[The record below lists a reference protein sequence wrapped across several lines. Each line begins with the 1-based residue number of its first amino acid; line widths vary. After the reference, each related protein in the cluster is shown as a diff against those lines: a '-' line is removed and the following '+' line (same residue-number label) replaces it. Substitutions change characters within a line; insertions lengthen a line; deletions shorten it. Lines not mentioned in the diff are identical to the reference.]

1 MLTEDKLL
9 DYLKRVTADLHQTRQ
24 RLREVEAGEQEPIAI
39 IGMGCRFPGDVRAP
53 EDLWQLLLD
62 GRDAMA
68 EFPDDRGWDLDA
80 LFGDG
85 AAGTSDARQAGF
97 VYDAADFDA
106 AFFGISPREATA
118 MDPQQR
124 MLLEVTWE
132 ALEDAGI
139 DPSTLKGSQTGV
151 FAGTAGQD
159 YGTLLL
165 GASEGLEGHLLTGN
179 AAAVVSG
186 RVSYCLGLE
195 GPAVTVDTA
204 CSSSLVAL
212 HLAAQALRQQEC
224 GLALAGGATVMAT
237 PGAFLEFSRQGGL
250 SGDGR
255 CKAFAAAADGT
266 GWAEGAGV
274 LVLERLSD
282 AQRNGHPILAV
293 IRGSA
298 VNQDG
303 ASNGL
308 SAPNGPA
315 QQRVIQRALANAG
328 LTPAQIDTVEA
339 HGTGTSLGD
348 PIEAQALIATYG
360 KDRDPER
367 PLWLGSIKS
376 NLGHTQ
382 AAAGVAG
389 IIKMVLA
396 MRAGVLPQTLHVDE
410 PTPQVD
416 WSEGAVEL
424 LTSRR
429 PWPRTGEPRRSA
441 VSSFGVSGT
450 NVHVVL
456 EQAPEVADDTAPAP
470 AVSPTPDGPWLL
482 SGRTERAL
490 RAQAAKLLARVAGDD
505 RVDLRDLAYALT
517 AARGTFDHRAVLLP
531 GDRADLVHRLAALAE
546 GRLDTG
552 VLIGQ
557 RGTARTAFLFSGQG
571 AQRAGMGTELAAAY
585 PAFAAAF
592 DEVCDALQPH
602 LEQPLREVIAENPD
616 GLLDQTAYTQ
626 AGLFAVEVALY
637 RLIES
642 WGIVPDH
649 LIGHSVGELAAAHVA
664 GVLSLADAATLV
676 AARGTL
682 MQALPSGGAMIAVRA
697 TEVEMLPLLTEGVS
711 IAAVNGPR
719 SIVLSGRQDAVEAVA
734 AHFGKAKRLT
744 VSHAFHSA
752 LMEPMLDDFRRVAES
767 ITYHEPR
774 IPIVSNVTGR
784 LDERQDAAY
793 WVRHVRDAVRF
804 ADGITALA
812 DAGVTTLLEI
822 GPGGVLTALAEDCL
836 PGGQVVVAALRKDR
850 PEPVAL
856 LAAVGRLHV
865 HGVSPDWRA
874 VLPAGR
880 PVHLPTY
887 AFQHER
893 YWPDTSRRWTG
904 DLTNVGVR
912 PAGHPLLGAAV
923 ALADG
928 GGFLYTGRLSLDQHS
943 WLADHAVQG
952 TVLVPGTGFVEL
964 ALRAGEQV
972 GCGHLR
978 ELTLQTPLVL
988 AERGDTELQVWVGPA
1003 EDDGSRAVTVHSR
1016 AVDVTDPDKP
1026 WTCHAAGVVQA
1037 AEASTADW
1045 RDFTNWPPAGAHP
1058 ADLTGF
1064 YDRLAAQGFTYGP
1077 AFQAL
1082 QRAWVA
1088 GEYAYAEVRIPDG
1101 SGTDPADFGLHPAL
1115 LDAAMHATGLLPART
1130 TEQGNRLPFAWN
1142 DVALHS
1148 AGATDLRVRVRI
1160 AENADVSVAV
1170 ADATGAPVAEVRV
1183 LTLRPIS
1190 AEQLATTD
1198 DTLFHVDWPAVTTTA
1213 VDPGRIVILGDD
1225 LPELDARGVDR
1236 YPDLAALGVALAG
1249 GADRPDLVLAG
1260 CSATDA
1266 DPRSTHTTTIAAL
1279 VTAQHWLDDPAFDG
1293 ARLVLVTHGAIAAG
1307 PDEDVTDLSAAP
1319 VWGLIRSAQSENPER
1334 FVLADL
1340 DAHPESAG
1348 RLIEAVTS
1356 GEPQIA
1362 VRRGTVRV
1370 PRLARLAPTREPHRP
1385 LDPDGTVLITGA
1397 TGTLGG
1403 LLARHLVTRHGARHL
1418 LLTSRRGG
1426 AAEGTAELCAEL
1438 TRLGAAATLEACDTA
1453 DRDAVAAL
1461 LASVPAEHPL
1471 TAVVHVAG
1479 VSDDGV
1485 VSALTPDRVGAVLRP
1500 KVDAAHH
1507 LHELTR
1513 DADLSAFVLFSSL
1526 AATLGGGGQGN
1537 YAAANAYLDALA
1549 QHRRAAGLPAVSL
1562 VWGLWD
1568 ARSGMSEHLDDT
1580 HFSRIARGGIVSMP
1594 SEDALALFDRAIT
1607 ASVPVVAPARL
1618 DFAALRAQAAQGGVP
1633 VLLRGLV
1640 RLPGGR
1646 PGAKSRAGNAFLT
1659 HLAAL
1664 AEADRERALL
1674 DLVRGQAAA
1683 VLGHSGPAAV
1693 PPQQPLSELGVDS
1706 LTAVEIRN
1714 QLGGATGLRL
1724 PATLIF
1730 DYPTPQAL
1738 AGYLHD
1744 QLIGIEA
1751 PTPASPEAAPIAADE
1766 PIAIVG
1772 MACRYP
1778 GGVRTPEDLW
1788 QLVDLGHDGITGI
1801 PEDRGWDIAGLY
1813 DPDADRPGGF
1823 YVREG
1828 GFLDG
1833 ATDFDAAFFGI
1844 SPREAVAMDPQQR
1857 VLLEVSWEAIERAG
1871 IDPVSLRGSR
1881 TGVFAGTSGQDYG
1894 GVLGRDPSSVGGF
1907 GLTSTTASVISGRV
1921 SYALG
1926 LEGPSLS
1933 VDTAC
1938 SSSLVALHLA
1948 AQSLRQ
1954 GECSLAL
1961 VGGVMVM
1968 ATPAAFVAF
1977 SQQRGLAPDGRCKSF
1992 AGSADGIGWAEGAG
2006 VLVVERLSDARRNGH
2021 HVLAV
2026 VRGSAINSDGASN
2039 GLTAPNGPSQQRV
2052 IRAALANAGLGAAD
2066 VDVVEAH
2073 GTGTVLGDPIEAQ
2086 ALLATYGQG
2095 RPADRPL
2102 RLGSIKSNI
2111 GHAQAAAGVAGII
2124 KMVAAIRNETM
2135 PRTLH
2140 VDEPTPEV
2148 DWSAGAVELL
2158 TDARPWEAYGRPRRA
2173 GVSSFGVSGTNAHV
2187 IIEEAPAAP
2196 VDEPAV
2202 VSQDV
2207 PWVLSGRTAKAV
2219 ADQARRLT
2227 DLGSAPAE
2235 IAHSL
2240 VARSE
2245 FVQRAVVLGP
2255 DHGSGL
2261 VALVDGLPSSTVV
2274 SGVARSAGVVF
2285 VFPGQGSQWVGMA
2298 VELLDA
2304 EPVFA
2309 ARIAECAAALDPF
2322 VDWNLLEVLRSDDPL
2337 ERVDV
2342 VQPVLWAV
2350 HVSLAEVWRARGVTP
2365 DAVIGHSQGEIA
2377 AACVAGVLSL
2387 SDAARV
2393 VALRSKA
2400 LLSIAGSGGMVS
2412 VNAGL
2417 DVVTPLL
2424 TDGVSVAVVNG
2435 PTSVAVAGA
2444 DLDAFLA
2451 AAEAAGVRARRVKVD
2466 YASHCPLVEPVEAEL
2481 ARLLDGVQPLA
2492 GEVPV
2497 FSTVEDGGQM
2507 DAGYWYRNLR
2517 QPVRLDRAVQAAYT
2531 AGHRIFIEVSAHP
2544 VLTGAITDTAD
2555 VPAVGTLRRGEGGP
2569 RQVVRALAEA
2579 WVQGAP
2585 VDWSTVVPATRTVDL
2600 PTYPFQHQRFWVDE
2614 VNLPVT
2620 ADIATAGLS
2629 TANHPMLGA
2638 AIPLLDSDAVLF
2650 TGLLSVEAHPWLG
2663 EHKVMG
2669 ANVMPGTAFVE
2680 LALHVANQTG
2690 CRRLEEL
2697 TLLTPLIV
2705 PERGARQLQLWV
2717 GPPDGN
2723 GRRAFNVRSRSDDG
2737 EPADALSPTGWI
2749 HHATGAISTA
2759 ADPAAPADLTT
2770 WPPPGARP
2778 VDLTEFYEAVSR
2790 TAFDYGPMFQ
2800 GLRAAWV
2807 TEDDVY
2813 AELSLPESGRAAA
2826 GAYGMHPALLD
2837 AGLQAMSLNNFLT
2850 RMGDGEPAERSRL
2863 PFVWSG
2869 VSLHATGSSS
2879 FRIRLKPAGAVGVS
2893 FTVADS
2899 TGAPVA
2905 EIDSLIMRPV
2915 SADRLASARGGDH
2928 ESLYRLDWTP
2938 VLPGTAPATA
2948 VVGADPYQLTGVAGT
2963 GYPDLAALAN
2973 APAVPELVFA
2983 TLEADPLRTA
2993 EPGVGARRSTTL
3005 ALDLVQRWLAE
3016 PAFGASRLVVVTRGA
3031 VAANTDDAAGDLAA
3045 AAAWGLIRTAQ
3056 AENPDRFVLLD
3067 LDDDPTSLTVAV
3079 PAVAS
3084 GEPQVVVR
3092 AGRPLAPRLA
3102 PVPVAPEPRA
3112 DITPGDPDSTVL
3124 ITGGTGT
3131 LGGLLA
3137 RHLVT
3142 EHGARRLV
3150 LTGRRGRSADGVDDL
3165 VTDLAD
3171 LGAEVTVEACDATD
3185 RDALAAV
3192 LDRIPADRPLTVVH
3206 AAGALDDGVVTAL
3219 TPERIDT
3226 VLAPKTDAAWNLHV
3240 LTRDRKI
3247 ARFVLFSSA
3256 AGVLGG
3262 AGQGNYA
3269 AANAFLDELARHRRA
3284 LGLPAESLAWGLWE
3298 QASGMT
3304 GHLDGADLRRVARG
3318 GVRRLPTARALAL
3331 FDTAG
3336 VLDEPLLIP
3345 ADLDLAGLRNQPVET
3360 VPALL
3365 RGLVRGATR
3374 PVAEPAGGPSVVGL
3388 AQRLAGLADEDA
3400 DALVLQVVRA
3410 NVAAVL
3416 GYPSPDEVDPTL
3428 PFKELGFDSL
3438 TAVELRNRLNVATGL
3453 RLRATLVFD
3462 YPNAHSL
3469 AAYLRA
3475 QVVPDEV
3482 GAAEPLLAELSRIE
3496 AAVATLP
3503 GDGPVREQVTS
3514 RLRDLLAGLEP
3525 TGAADVAQDLE
3536 AATDDEMFEF
3546 ITREFGVS

>member
-39 IGMGCRFPGDVRAP
+39 IGMGCRFPGDVRTP

-80 LFGDG
+80 LFGDGTG

-132 ALEDAGI
+132 ALEQAGI
-139 DPSTLKGSQTGV
+139 DPVTLKGSQTGV

-165 GASEGLEGHLLTGN
+165 GASVGLEGHLLTGN

-186 RVSYCLGLE
+186 RISYCLGLE

-282 AQRNGHPILAV
+282 AQRNGHQVLAV

-328 LTPAQIDTVEA
+328 LTPNQIDTVEA

-360 KDRDPER
+360 QDRDPQR

-424 LTSRR
+424 LTSRQ
-429 PWPRTGEPRRSA
+429 PWPRTDAPRRSA

-456 EQAPEVADDTAPAP
+456 EQAPVLADDTAPEAT
-470 AVSPTPDGPWLL
+470 AAPDGPWLL

-505 RVDLRDLAYALT
+505 RVDLRDVAYALT
-517 AARGTFDHRAVLLP
+517 ADRSTFDHRAVILP

-552 VLIGQ
+552 VLTGQ
-557 RGTARTAFLFSGQG
+557 RQPARTAFLFSGQG
-571 AQRAGMGTELAAAY
+571 SQRAGMGSDLAATY
-585 PAFAAAF
+585 PVFAAAF

-602 LEQPLREVIAENPD
+602 LEQPLRQVIAENPD

-637 RLIES
+637 RLVES

-649 LIGHSVGELAAAHVA
+649 LIGHSIGELAAAHVA

-682 MQALPSGGAMIAVRA
+682 MQALPAGGVMVAVRA
-697 TEVEMLPLLTEGVS
+697 TEAEVLPLLTDGVS

-719 SIVLSGRQDAVEAVA
+719 SVVLSGEQQAVEAVA
-734 AHFGKAKRLT
+734 ATFGRAKRLT

-767 ITYHEPR
+767 VTYHEPQ

-784 LDERQDAAY
+784 LDERLDAAY

-804 ADGITALA
+804 ADGIAALV
-812 DAGVTTLLEI
+812 DAGVTTLVEI
-822 GPGGVLTALAEDCL
+822 GPGGVLTALADECL
-836 PGGQVVVAALRKDR
+836 TGDQVAVPTLRKDR
-850 PEPVAL
+850 PEPEAL
-856 LAAVGRLHV
+856 LAALGRLHV
-865 HGVSPDWRA
+865 DGVSPDWRA

-928 GGFLYTGRLSLDQHS
+928 GGFLYTGRLSLERHS

-972 GCGHLR
+972 GTGHLR
-978 ELTLQTPLVL
+978 ELTLQAPLVL
-988 AERGDTELQVWVGPA
+988 PERGDTELQVSVGPA
-1003 EDDGSRAVTVHSR
+1003 EDDGSRAVTIHSR
-1016 AVDVTDPDKP
+1016 AVDSTDPDTP
-1026 WTCHAAGVVQA
+1026 WTCHAVGVVQTV
-1037 AEASTADW
+1037 EASTTDW
-1045 RDFTNWPPAGAHP
+1045 RDFTTWPPADARP

-1101 SGTDPADFGLHPAL
+1101 SGTDAADFGLHPAL

-1142 DVALHS
+1142 DVALHA

-1170 ADATGAPVAEVRV
+1170 ADATGAPVAEVRM

-1190 AEQLATTD
+1190 ADQLATPD
-1198 DTLFHVDWPAVTTTA
+1198 DTLFHVDWPTVTTTG
-1213 VDPGRIVILGDD
+1213 VDTGRIAILGDD
-1225 LPELDARGVDR
+1225 LPELADLDADR

-1260 CSATDA
+1260 CSAA
-1266 DPRSTHTTTIAAL
+1266 DSDPESTHATTVAAL

-1293 ARLVLVTHGAIAAG
+1293 ARLVVVTRQAIATG

-1319 VWGLIRSAQSENPER
+1319 VWGLLRSAQSENPDR

-1340 DAHPESAG
+1340 DGHPASAG

-1356 GEPQIA
+1356 GEPQVA

-1370 PRLARLAPTREPHRP
+1370 PRLARLAPPREPNPP

-1403 LLARHLVTRHGARHL
+1403 LLARHLVTRHGVRHL
-1418 LLTSRRGG
+1418 LLTSRRGS
-1426 AAEGTAELCAEL
+1426 AAEGSAELCAEL
-1438 TRLGAAATLEACDTA
+1438 TTLGAAVTLAACDTA
-1453 DRDAVAAL
+1453 DRAAVAAL

-1471 TAVVHVAG
+1471 TAVVHAAG

-1485 VSALTPDRVGAVLRP
+1485 VSALTPGRVGAVLRP

-1507 LHELTR
+1507 LHDLTR

-1549 QHRRAAGLPAVSL
+1549 QHRRASGLPGVSL

-1580 HFSRIARGGIVSMP
+1580 HFSRIARGGIISMP
-1594 SEDALALFDRAIT
+1594 SADALALFDRAI
-1607 ASVPVVAPARL
+1607 AAPVPVVAPARL
-1618 DFAALRAQAAQGGVP
+1618 DFATLRAQGAQGGVP
-1633 VLLRGLV
+1633 ALLRGLV
-1640 RLPGGR
+1640 RVPGGK
-1646 PGAKSRAGNAFLT
+1646 PGARTRAGNAFLT

-1738 AGYLHD
+1738 AGYLHE
-1744 QLIGIEA
+1744 QLGGIEA
-1751 PTPASPEAAPIAADE
+1751 PTAASTEAAPVAADE

-1788 QLVDLGHDGITGI
+1788 QLVDLGTDGITGV

-1813 DPDADRPGGF
+1813 DPEADRPGGF

-1828 GFLDG
+1828 GFLDD

-1948 AQSLRQ
+1948 AQALRQ

-2026 VRGSAINSDGASN
+2026 VRGSAINQDGASN

-2052 IRAALANAGLGAAD
+2052 IRAALANAGLSSAD

-2187 IIEEAPAAP
+2187 IIEEAPVAP
-2196 VDEPAV
+2196 ADEPTV
-2202 VSQDV
+2202 VSPDV
-2207 PWVLSGRTAKAV
+2207 PWVLSGRTATAV
-2219 ADQARRLT
+2219 ADQARRLAAVE
-2227 DLGSAPAE
+2227 SEPAE
-2235 IAHSL
+2235 VAHSL
-2240 VARSE
+2240 LSRSE

-2255 DHGSGL
+2255 DHRPGL
-2261 VALVDGLPSSTVV
+2261 AALADGMPSSAVV
-2274 SGVARSAGVVF
+2274 SGVARSSGVVF

-2298 VELLDA
+2298 AELLES

-2309 ARIAECAAALDPF
+2309 ARVAECAAALAPF
-2322 VDWNLLEVLRSDDPL
+2322 VDWNLLDVLRSDDPL

-2350 HVSLAEVWRARGVTP
+2350 HVALAEVWKAKGVTP

-2387 SDAARV
+2387 SDAAKV

-2400 LLSIAGSGGMVS
+2400 LLALSGSGGMVS
-2412 VNAGL
+2412 VSAGL

-2424 TDGVSVAVVNG
+2424 TEGVSVAVVNG
-2435 PTSVAVAGA
+2435 PTSVVVAGA

-2451 AAEAAGVRARRVKVD
+2451 AAEVAGVRARRVKVD
-2466 YASHCPLVEPVEAEL
+2466 YASHCALVEPVEAEL
-2481 ARLLDGVQPLA
+2481 ARLLDGVQPLPGA
-2492 GEVPV
+2492 VPV
-2497 FSTVEDGGQM
+2497 FSTVEGGGVM
-2507 DAGYWYRNLR
+2507 DAAYWYRNLR
-2517 QPVRLDRAVQAAYT
+2517 QPVRLDLAVEAAHA
-2531 AGHRIFIEVSAHP
+2531 AGHRIFVEVSAHP
-2544 VLTGAITDTAD
+2544 VLTGAIAD
-2555 VPAVGTLRRGEGGP
+2555 AVDVATVGTLRRGEGGTA
-2569 RQVVRALAEA
+2569 QIVRALAEA

-2585 VDWSTVVPATRTVDL
+2585 VDWTTVIPATRTVDL

-2614 VNLPVT
+2614 VNLPIS
-2620 ADIATAGLS
+2620 ADIATAGLDAAS
-2629 TANHPMLGA
+2629 HPMLGA

-2680 LALHVANQTG
+2680 LALHVAGQTG

-2723 GRRAFNVRSRSDDG
+2723 GRRAINVRSRSDEG
-2737 EPADALSPTGWI
+2737 ETGDPLDATGWI

-2759 ADPAAPADLTT
+2759 ADPTGPADLTA

-2778 VDLTEFYEAVSR
+2778 VDLSEFYEAVSR

-2837 AGLQAMSLNNFLT
+2837 AGLQAMSLNTFLT

-2869 VSLHATGSSS
+2869 ISLHTTGSSS

-2948 VVGADPYQLTGVAGT
+2948 VVGVDPYQLTRVAGT
-2963 GYPDLAALAN
+2963 GYPDLAALAD
-2973 APAVPELVFA
+2973 APVVPDLVFV
-2983 TLEADPLRTA
+2983 TLEADPQAAA
-2993 EPGVGARRSTTL
+2993 EPGIGARRRTTI

-3031 VAANTDDAAGDLAA
+3031 VAANTGDPAGDLAA

-3112 DITPGDPDSTVL
+3112 DIAGGDPDGTVL

-3150 LTGRRGRSADGVDDL
+3150 LTGRRGSAADGVDAL
-3165 VTDLAD
+3165 VTDLTE
-3171 LGAEVTVEACDATD
+3171 LGAQVVVEACDATD

-3192 LDRIPADRPLTVVH
+3192 LDRIPADQPLTVVH

-3219 TPERIDT
+3219 TPDRIDA
-3226 VLAPKTDAAWNLHV
+3226 VLAPKTDAAWNLHL
-3240 LTRDRKI
+3240 LTTDRKV

-3336 VLDEPLLIP
+3336 VLDEPLLVP
-3345 ADLDLAGLRNQPVET
+3345 ADLDLAGLRHQPVET

-3365 RGLVRGATR
+3365 RGLVRGAAR
-3374 PVAEPAGGPSVVGL
+3374 PVTEPAGGPSVVGL

-3416 GYPSPDEVDPTL
+3416 GYPGPDDVDPTL

-3475 QVVPDEV
+3475 QVVPDEA

-3503 GDGPVREQVTS
+3503 GDGSVREQVTS

-3525 TGAADVAQDLE
+3525 TGAADVTQDLE
-3536 AATDDEMFEF
+3536 SATDDEMFEF

>member
-1 MLTEDKLL
+1 
-9 DYLKRVTADLHQTRQ
+9 
-24 RLREVEAGEQEPIAI
+24 
-39 IGMGCRFPGDVRAP
+39 MGCRFPGDVRTP

-80 LFGDG
+80 LFGG
-85 AAGTSDARQAGF
+85 SGTAGTSDARQAGF

-132 ALEDAGI
+132 ALEQAGI
-139 DPSTLKGSQTGV
+139 DPATLKGSQTGV

-186 RVSYCLGLE
+186 RISYCLGLE

-282 AQRNGHPILAV
+282 AQRNGHPVLAV
-293 IRGSA
+293 VRGSA

-328 LTPAQIDTVEA
+328 LTPGQIDTIEA

-348 PIEAQALIATYG
+348 PIEAQALIAAYG
-360 KDRDPER
+360 QDRPEDR
-367 PLWLGSIKS
+367 PLWVGSIKS

-416 WSEGAVEL
+416 WSAGTVEL
-424 LTSRR
+424 LTGRQ

-456 EQAPEVADDTAPAP
+456 EQAPEAEAGPEPVASAA
-470 AVSPTPDGPWLL
+470 PDGPWLL
-482 SGRTERAL
+482 SGRTEQAL
-490 RAQAAKLLARVAGDD
+490 RAQAAKLLARVAADD
-505 RVDLRDLAYALT
+505 RIDLRDLASALST
-517 AARGTFDHRAVLLP
+517 TRSTFDHRAVILC

-546 GRLDTG
+546 GRPDPG
-552 VLIGQ
+552 VLTG
-557 RGTARTAFLFSGQG
+557 RREPARTAFLFSGQG
-571 AQRAGMGTELAAAY
+571 SQRTGMGTGLAAAY
-585 PAFAAAF
+585 PVFAAAF
-592 DEVCDALQPH
+592 DEVCDALQPQ
-602 LEQPLREVIAENPD
+602 LAQPLRRVIAENPD

-642 WGIVPDH
+642 WGIVPGH
-649 LIGHSVGELAAAHVA
+649 LIGHSIGELAAAHVA

-682 MQALPSGGAMIAVRA
+682 MQALPAGGVMVAVRA
-697 TEVEMLPLLTEGVS
+697 TEDEVLPLLTEGVS

-719 SIVLSGRQDAVEAVA
+719 SVVLSGTPDAVEAVA
-734 AHFGKAKRLT
+734 AHFGRAKRLT

-767 ITYHEPR
+767 VTYHEPR

-784 LDERQDAAY
+784 LGERQDAAY
-793 WVRHVRDAVRF
+793 WVRHVRAAVRF
-804 ADGITALA
+804 RDGIAALA

-822 GPGGVLTALAEDCL
+822 GPGGALTALAADCL
-836 PGGQVVVAALRKDR
+836 TGGEVVVAALRKDR
-850 PEPVAL
+850 PEPAAL
-856 LAAVGRLHV
+856 LAAASRLHV
-865 HGVSPDWRA
+865 HGVSPDWPA

-880 PVHLPTY
+880 PVPLPTY

-893 YWPDTSRRWTG
+893 FWPDTSRRWTG

-928 GGFLYTGRLSLDQHS
+928 GGFLYTGRLGLDQHS

-972 GCGHLR
+972 GCGHLK
-978 ELTLQTPLVL
+978 ELTLQAPLVL

-1003 EDDGSRAVTVHSR
+1003 EDDGSRPVTVHSR
-1016 AVDVTDPDKP
+1016 MVDSADEDKP

-1037 AEASTADW
+1037 AEPSTADW
-1045 RDFTNWPPAGAHP
+1045 ADFTSWPPAGARP

-1064 YDRLAAQGFTYGP
+1064 YDRLAGQGFTYGP

-1088 GEYAYAEVRIPDG
+1088 GEHAYAEVRIPDG
-1101 SGTDPADFGLHPAL
+1101 SGTDPAAFGLHPAL

-1130 TEQGNRLPFAWN
+1130 TEPGNRLPFAWN
-1142 DVALHS
+1142 DVALH
-1148 AGATDLRVRVRI
+1148 APGATDLRVRVRI
-1160 AENADVSVAV
+1160 ADNADVSVAV
-1170 ADATGAPVAEVRV
+1170 ADATGAPVAEVRA
-1183 LTLRPIS
+1183 LALRPIS
-1190 AEQLATTD
+1190 ADQLAGPD

-1213 VDPGRIVILGDD
+1213 TDPGRIAILGTE
-1225 LPELDARGVDR
+1225 LPELDGRTADR

-1260 CSATDA
+1260 CSGTAQ
-1266 DPRSTHTTTIAAL
+1266 DPQSTHTTTVAAL

-1293 ARLVLVTHGAIAAG
+1293 ARLVLVTRGAIAAG
-1307 PDEDVTDLSAAP
+1307 PDEDVTDLAAAP

-1340 DAHPESAG
+1340 DQHPDSAG
-1348 RLIEAVTS
+1348 RLLEAVTS
-1356 GEPQIA
+1356 GEPQLA
-1362 VRRGTVRV
+1362 VRRGAVRV
-1370 PRLARLAPTREPHRP
+1370 PRLARLAAAREPHRP

-1418 LLTSRRGG
+1418 LLTSRRGA

-1438 TRLGAAATLEACDTA
+1438 TTLGAAVTLAACDTA
-1453 DRDAVAAL
+1453 DRSAVAAL
-1461 LASVPAEHPL
+1461 LAAVPAEHPL
-1471 TAVVHVAG
+1471 TAVVHAAG

-1485 VSALTPDRVGAVLRP
+1485 VSALTPGRLGTVLRP

-1568 ARSGMSEHLDDT
+1568 ARSGMSQHLDDT
-1580 HFSRIARGGIVSMP
+1580 HFSRIARGGIVAMP
-1594 SEDALALFDRAIT
+1594 SGDALALFDRAI
-1607 ASVPVVAPARL
+1607 AAPAPVVAPARL
-1618 DFAALRAQAAQGGVP
+1618 DFAALRTQAAQGDVP
-1633 VLLRGLV
+1633 ALLRGLV
-1640 RLPGGR
+1640 RVPGGR
-1646 PGAKSRAGNAFLT
+1646 PGARNRAGTAFLT

-1664 AEADRERALL
+1664 TEADRERALL

-1683 VLGHSGPAAV
+1683 VLGHAGPAAV
-1693 PPQQPLSELGVDS
+1693 PPQQSLAELGVDS

-1738 AGYLHD
+1738 AGYLHE
-1744 QLIGIEA
+1744 QLGGIEA
-1751 PTPASPEAAPIAADE
+1751 PAPERPADSPIAADE

-1788 QLVDLGHDGITGI
+1788 DLVDLGTDGITGV

-1813 DPDADRPGGF
+1813 DPEADRPGGF

-1844 SPREAVAMDPQQR
+1844 SPKEAVAMDPQQR

-1894 GVLGRDPSSVGGF
+1894 GVLGRDPASVGGF

-1948 AQSLRQ
+1948 AQALRR

-2006 VLVVERLSDARRNGH
+2006 VLVVERLADARRHGH
-2021 HVLAV
+2021 QVLAV
-2026 VRGSAINSDGASN
+2026 VRGSAVNQDGASN

-2052 IRAALANAGLGAAD
+2052 IRAALADAGLAGAD

-2073 GTGTVLGDPIEAQ
+2073 GTGTTLGDPIEAQ
-2086 ALLATYGQG
+2086 ALLATYGQD

-2124 KMVAAIRNETM
+2124 KMVAAIRHETM

-2187 IIEEAPAAP
+2187 IIEEAPDAP
-2196 VDEPAV
+2196 PVEPV
-2202 VSQDV
+2202 TGSPDV

-2219 ADQARRLT
+2219 ADQAQRLAGLES
-2227 DLGSAPAE
+2227 DPGEVAF
-2235 IAHSL
+2235 SL
-2240 VARSE
+2240 VARSV
-2245 FVQRAVVLGP
+2245 FSQRAVVLGP
-2255 DHGSGL
+2255 DHRTGL
-2261 VALVDGLPSSTVV
+2261 AALIDGLPSSTVV
-2274 SGVARSAGVVF
+2274 TGAARSAGVVF

-2298 VELLDA
+2298 AELLA
-2304 EPVFA
+2304 TEPVFA

-2337 ERVDV
+2337 DRVDV

-2350 HVSLAEVWRARGVTP
+2350 HVSLADVWRAKGVQP

-2387 SDAARV
+2387 SDAAKV

-2400 LLSIAGSGGMVS
+2400 LLALSGSGGMVS
-2412 VNAGL
+2412 VSAGL

-2435 PTSVAVAGA
+2435 PTSVVVAGA
-2444 DLDAFLA
+2444 ELDPFLA
-2451 AAEAAGVRARRVKVD
+2451 AAEAAGVRAKRVKVD
-2466 YASHCPLVEPVEAEL
+2466 YASHCSLVEPVEAEL
-2481 ARLLDGVQPLA
+2481 ARLLDGVQPQS
-2492 GEVPV
+2492 GTVPV
-2497 FSTVEDGGQM
+2497 FSTVEGGGEM
-2507 DAGYWYRNLR
+2507 DAAYWYRNLR
-2517 QPVRLDRAVQAAYT
+2517 QPVRLDSAVRAAYT

-2544 VLTGAITDTAD
+2544 VLTGAIADTAD
-2555 VPAVGTLRRGEGGP
+2555 AATAGTLRRGEGGP
-2569 RQVVRALAEA
+2569 QQMVRALAEA

-2585 VDWSTVVPATRTVDL
+2585 VDWRTVVPATPTVDL

-2614 VNLPVT
+2614 VNLPAT

-2629 TANHPMLGA
+2629 AASHPMLGA

-2680 LALHVANQTG
+2680 LALHAASQTG
-2690 CRRLEEL
+2690 CRRMEEL

-2723 GRRAFNVRSRSDDG
+2723 GRRTFNVRSRPFADEGGSDG
-2737 EPADALSPTGWI
+2737 GALDATGWI

-2759 ADPAAPADLTT
+2759 ADPAAPAGLTA

-2778 VDLTEFYEAVSR
+2778 VDLSEFYEAVSR

-2813 AELSLPESGRAAA
+2813 AELSLPEPGRATA
-2826 GAYGMHPALLD
+2826 GSYGMHPALLD

-2869 VSLHATGSSS
+2869 ISLHATGSAA

-2938 VLPGTAPATA
+2938 VVPGTAPATA
-2948 VVGADPYQLTGVAGT
+2948 VVGADPYEVSSVAGA
-2963 GYPDLAALAN
+2963 GYPDLAALAD
-2973 APAVPELVFA
+2973 APVVPEMVFA
-2983 TLEADPLRTA
+2983 TLAPDPRHAA
-2993 EPGVGARRSTTL
+2993 EPGTGARRTTKL

-3031 VAANTDDAAGDLAA
+3031 VAANTGDPAGDLAA

-3056 AENPDRFVLLD
+3056 AENPDRLVLLD
-3067 LDDDPTSLTVAV
+3067 LDDDPASLAVAV

-3102 PVPVAPEPRA
+3102 PVPVAAEPREE
-3112 DITPGDPDSTVL
+3112 ITSADPDGTVL

-3150 LTGRRGRSADGVDDL
+3150 LTGRRGPSADGVETLVADL
-3165 VTDLAD
+3165 TE
-3171 LGAEVTVEACDATD
+3171 LGAEVSVEACDATD

-3219 TPERIDT
+3219 TPDRIDA

-3240 LTRDRKI
+3240 LTRDRKV

-3269 AANAFLDELARHRRA
+3269 AANAFLDELARHRRS
-3284 LGLPAESLAWGLWE
+3284 LDLPAESLAWGLWE

-3336 VLDEPLLIP
+3336 VLDEPLLVP
-3345 ADLDLAGLRNQPVET
+3345 ADLDLAGLRHQPVET

-3374 PVAEPAGGPSVVGL
+3374 PVAEPAGGPPVAGL
-3388 AQRLAGLADEDA
+3388 AQRLAGLADDDA

-3416 GYPSPDEVDPTL
+3416 GYPGPDDVDPTL

-3462 YPNAHSL
+3462 YPNAHAL
-3469 AAYLRA
+3469 AEYLRA
-3475 QVVPDEV
+3475 QVVPDAA

-3496 AAVATLP
+3496 AVLATLP
-3503 GDGPVREQVTS
+3503 GEGPVRQQVTT

-3525 TGAADVAQDLE
+3525 TGAGDPAQDLE
-3536 AATDDEMFEF
+3536 SATDDEMFEF